1 MKTTKAL
8 NDLETSGLNNV
19 SAVLIGLCEIAFQ
32 RQDEASY
39 NIIHYWFDKNENNEN
54 LLTKAASYQDIHKAT
69 SLHILV
75 GAKAPLALVERIIN
89 LAPDSLKVQD
99 EEGRLPLHYA
109 SKYGASPN
117 VINLLVDS
125 FPEGINIRDNA
136 GNCPLNYAW
145 ATQLGDLLRGADLP
159 EPYETRPRDRRKI
172 HVVNMTGR
180 RLKVEFREAFPRSI
194 IQGGCFTF
202 FGFGAHAS
210 TAPFSDPT
218 LGCPGVY
225 VVEPDEVKAFPVRDC
240 EGLYFDFW
248 CHANESYGW
257 AINHPLTRGYTQE
270 IRGQPYRLR

>member
-1 MKTTKAL
+1 MTRMKTTKAL

-39 NIIHYWFDKNENNEN
+39 NIIHYWFDKNENNQN
-54 LLTKAASYQDIHKAT
+54 LRTKAASYQDIHKAT

-145 ATQLGDLLRGADLP
+145 AT
-159 EPYETRPRDRRKI
+159 
-172 HVVNMTGR
+172 
-180 RLKVEFREAFPRSI
+180 
-194 IQGGCFTF
+194 
-202 FGFGAHAS
+202 
-210 TAPFSDPT
+210 
-218 LGCPGVY
+218 
-225 VVEPDEVKAFPVRDC
+225 
-240 EGLYFDFW
+240 
-248 CHANESYGW
+248 
-257 AINHPLTRGYTQE
+257 
-270 IRGQPYRLR
+270 